1 MASTIVACHPGTARW
16 HAVGGVA
23 PYRLIESWRTDRMVC
38 FVVQD
43 AAGEVAVGTGVIGV
57 STTEEYRKVGS
68 TDGGSILAAAGGGA
82 SAGAVANGTASM
94 ARRPSLG
101 ERIMDERARTK
112 GGLPRGPAP
121 LARQA
126 QWAAGP

>member
-1 MASTIVACHPGTARW
+1 
-16 HAVGGVA
+16 
-23 PYRLIESWRTDRMVC
+23 MVC

-43 AAGEVAVGTGVIGV
+43 VAGEVAVGTGVICV
-57 STTEEYRKVGS
+57 STTWEYRKVGS
-68 TDGGSILAAAGGGA
+68 TDDGSILAAAGGGA

-112 GGLPRGPAP
+112 GGLPRGTRSVGTAGPVDGRPVTVYSRPAP
-121 LARQA
+121 APAPVGDRGAGARI
-126 QWAAGP
+126 GR